1 MKVNNIELEKINKTD
16 LSGACKF
23 IDDQEAANFF
33 NSEAGKEH
41 YKLLAYLSLVLDNIE
56 ISDIG
61 TYKGCSALAL
71 SCNPSNKVYSYDISD
86 MNKVIG
92 GCDNIEFRI
101 IKESFSKD
109 ILKSKLICLDT
120 IHDGIHEK
128 EVLDFLIKNNWKGI
142 LILDDIHH
150 YPEQN
155 KLWNSIKLRKEDI
168 THLGHWSGTGIIYF
182 E

>member
-1 MKVNNIELEKINKTD
+1 MNLAEINKIN
-16 LSGACKF
+16 LSLLSVKIIDAEARGFF
-23 IDDQEAANFF
+23 ILEPGQ
-33 NSEAGKEH
+33 EH
-41 YKLLAYLSLVLDNIE
+41 YKLLAYLSTLQDGIE

-61 TYKGCSALAL
+61 TYKGCSALVL
-71 SCNPSNKVYSYDISD
+71 SYNDKNRVFSYDISD
-86 MNKVIG
+86 MVKIFNQP
-92 GCDNIEFRI
+92 DNIEFRI
-101 IKESFSKD
+101 IQDSYHKD

-128 EVLDFLIKNNWKGI
+128 EVIDFLIKNNWKGI

-150 YPEQN
+150 FPEQN